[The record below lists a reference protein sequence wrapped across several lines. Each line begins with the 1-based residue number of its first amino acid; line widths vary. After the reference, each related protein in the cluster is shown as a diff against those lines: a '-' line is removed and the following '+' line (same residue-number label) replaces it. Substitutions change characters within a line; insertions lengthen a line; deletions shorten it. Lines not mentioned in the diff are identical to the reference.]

1 MGSEE
6 NRSPRVPQTARGP
19 PSARAAAAA
28 PTDRHSAAAA
38 PATATA
44 AAAATVE
51 RATTAPADL
60 GPNSR
65 MAPAPEP
72 SAREAAA
79 ARLMRDC
86 YLRESEGQSA
96 DALGRQE
103 LPFWADA
110 RGAPLVRRG
119 FSLRTPPLGR
129 LDAGARVQVR
139 RACQIRAPALA

>member
-1 MGSEE
+1 M
-6 NRSPRVPQTARGP
+6 
-19 PSARAAAAA
+19 
-28 PTDRHSAAAA
+28 
-38 PATATA
+38 AT
-44 AAAATVE
+44 
-51 RATTAPADL
+51 
-60 GPNSR
+60 
-65 MAPAPEP
+65 APEP

-103 LPFWADA
+103 PPFWADA

-129 LDAGARVQVR
+129 LGAGARMQVR